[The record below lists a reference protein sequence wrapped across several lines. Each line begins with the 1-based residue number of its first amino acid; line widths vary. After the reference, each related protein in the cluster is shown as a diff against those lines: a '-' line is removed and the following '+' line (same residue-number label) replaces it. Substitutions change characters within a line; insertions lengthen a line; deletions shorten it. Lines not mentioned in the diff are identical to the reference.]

1 MSMTAAAG
9 ARDVS
14 RLEPLVCFFFIFLF
28 FSSFFI
34 TLMFILDSSTYESR
48 LGGFEWRRQA
58 RQGREMRAGD
68 NQGARDASP
77 GVFFNVDIISFDTS
91 DA

>member
-1 MSMTAAAG
+1 M
-9 ARDVS
+9 
-14 RLEPLVCFFFIFLF
+14 
-28 FSSFFI
+28 
-34 TLMFILDSSTYESR
+34 LMFILDSPTYKSR
-48 LGGFEWRRQA
+48 LGGFETQTYEWRRQA
-58 RQGREMRAGD
+58 RQGREMRARD